1 MQYEIDNYIL
11 EYIEVENKYYISFLD
26 SVNNKCRLEITEEI
40 FDAYMTYKKC
50 NTKMEGDTRRHI
62 EYLDLTEE
70 QIYNKLKVQ
79 PQNMEDRYLK
89 SLETNKIRKALD
101 TLTDTQ
107 YRRIM
112 LHSIN
117 KYSIR
122 DIAKI
127 ENVTKN
133 QIEKSIKLG
142 NKKIKKFL
150 EN

>member
-26 SVNNKCRLEITEEI
+26 SVNNKCRLEI
-40 FDAYMTYKKC
+40 
-50 NTKMEGDTRRHI
+50 
-62 EYLDLTEE
+62 TEE

-127 ENVTKN
+127 ENITKN

-142 NKKIKKFL
+142 NKKIFGKLGGTKRHFL
-150 EN
+150 TK

>member
-26 SVNNKCRLEITEEI
+26 SVNNKCRLEI
-40 FDAYMTYKKC
+40 
-50 NTKMEGDTRRHI
+50 
-62 EYLDLTEE
+62 TEE

>member
-26 SVNNKCRLEITEEI
+26 SVNNKCRFEITEEI
-40 FDAYMTYKKC
+40 FEAYMTYKKY
-50 NTKMEGDTRRHI
+50 NTKMENDTRRHI
-62 EYLDLTEE
+62 EYIDLTEE
-70 QIYNKLKVQ
+70 QIYNKLRLQ
-79 PQNMEDRYLK
+79 PKNLEDKYLQ
-89 SLETNKIRKALD
+89 SLETIKIRKALE

-122 DIAKI
+122 DIYKI